1 MYTFKI
7 YINTSY
13 EETNNSSYKKRPDSF
28 SIGEFNENDLENSD
42 LPEIFKKAISKMREK
57 FHKLKTGETL
67 VFTENIKKTIEIE
80 K

>member
-13 EETNNSSYKKRPDSF
+13 EETNNDSYKKRPNAF
-28 SIGEFNENDLENSD
+28 SVGKFDENDLENSD
-42 LPEIFKKAISKMREK
+42 FPDIFKNAISKMREK
-57 FHKLKTGETL
+57 FDELKTGETL
-67 VFTENIKKTIEIE
+67 TFTENISKTIEIE

>member
-42 LPEIFKKAISKMREK
+42 LPEVFKKAISKMREK
-57 FHKLKTGETL
+57 FDELKTGETL
-67 VFTENIKKTIEIE
+67 IFTENIKKTIEIE